1 MVRQNSNR
9 LKDLRKSLADNCISQ
24 VITGEIAMT
33 YDGIIGIGPKLLYNI
48 PQDMERFVEN
58 TTGKI
63 VVMGR
68 KTFESMGSVP
78 LKNRFNIVISKTLY
92 PEYKRYDELNAEL
105 FVCAS
110 ITNAINFIGGMSS
123 WSNKQMCIIGGAEIY
138 KMFENYIDEWHVTVF
153 ENENEQTILD
163 RLGEDIRPDIVRF
176 KPLLQLM
183 NDNNLAIRNVDRMI
197 PNNIRICFADLYR
210 SEYEEDMC

>member
-1 MVRQNSNR
+1 MNTKNF
-9 LKDLRKSLADNCISQ
+9 RKLLADNSFPR
-24 VITGEIAMT
+24 VVTAEIAMT
-33 YDGIIGIGPKLLYNI
+33 YDGIIGIGSKLLYNI
-48 PQDMERFVEN
+48 PQDMERFVQN

-68 KTFESMGSVP
+68 KTFESMGCKP
-78 LKNRFNIVISKTLY
+78 LKNRFNIVISKSMY
-92 PEYKRYDELNAEL
+92 PEHKRDTETNTEL
-105 FVCAS
+105 FVCAN
-110 ITNAINFIGGMSS
+110 IANAINFIEGMSS
-123 WSNKQMCIIGGAEIY
+123 WKDRQICIIGGSQIY
-138 KMFENYIDEWHVTVF
+138 KMFEPYINQWHVTIF
-153 ENENEQTILD
+153 ENENEQTLLD

>member
-9 LKDLRKSLADNCISQ
+9 LKDLRKSLVDNCISQ

-33 YDGIIGIGPKLLYNI
+33 YDGIIGIGQKLLYNI

-92 PEYKRYDELNAEL
+92 PEYKKYDELNAEL
-105 FVCAS
+105 FVCAN
-110 ITNAINFIGGMSS
+110 ITYAIKFIGGMMS
-123 WSNKQMCIIGGAEIY
+123 WSNRQMCIIGGAEIY

-163 RLGEDIRPDIVRF
+163 RLGEDIRPEIIRF

-183 NDNNLAIRNVDRMI
+183 NDNNLTVHNMDRMN
-197 PNNIRICFADLYR
+197 PNNVRICFADLYR
-210 SEYEEDMC
+210 TIEEDMQ